1 MDGYILTPIG
11 VIVIATYS
19 FLIFLITVILRRFV
33 KRFPWIWRGL
43 KSLAV
48 ILLLLPWL
56 EEAWIS
62 WHFAQAC
69 KEAGVKVYRQVEV
82 EGYGIS
88 RKDLTRKDVTEGEQ
102 FPYDPTRVAD
112 FEEMGFRFYEDILA
126 DGSARHLERTG
137 NRVMVTLRDVPEA
150 RYYERYAYQPTPFRT
165 DEPIGWKLEKLER
178 QVIDSKTGEI
188 LGKETDFRRVLP
200 TYEALIAG
208 LFGPPIEFCPKPSI
222 PQPPFPQSILK
233 PKLTGTLFHQ
243 PSAEDKE

>member
-82 EGYGIS
+82 EGCGFS

-165 DEPIGWKLEKLER
+165 VERIGWKLEKGEE
-178 QVIDSKTGEI
+178 QVVDIQTGEI
-188 LGKETDFRRVLP
+188 LSQSIKIYRILP
-200 TYEALIAG
+200 TYEALILG
-208 LFGPPIEFCPKPSI
+208 LLAPPVLSCPKTPEPSLW
-222 PQPPFPQSILK
+222 QETLK
-233 PKLTGTLFHQ
+233 PKKTKLKTL
-243 PSAEDKE
+243 P